1 MVVGNYT
8 SSRNK
13 NMNIKIRKQFRR
25 TQNYVCCIP
34 APGNSNKEHAG
45 FSCTCAKFYTRLD
58 NKLLS
63 HKMALDPFEYY
74 ESF

>member
-13 NMNIKIRKQFRR
+13 NLNIKIRKQFRR
-25 TQNYVCCIP
+25 TDNYICCVP
-34 APGNSNKEHAG
+34 YPGNSNKEHLG
-45 FSCTCAKFYTRLD
+45 FACMCAKFHTRLD

-63 HKMALDPFEYY
+63 RKMASDVSEY
-74 ESF
+74 F

>member
-8 SSRNK
+8 ASRNK
-13 NMNIKIRKQFRR
+13 NMNTKIRKHFRR
-25 TQNYVCCIP
+25 TENYICCAP
-34 APGNSNKEHAG
+34 YPGNSNKEHIG

-63 HKMALDPFEYY
+63 QRMASDYY
-74 ESF
+74 DYLE